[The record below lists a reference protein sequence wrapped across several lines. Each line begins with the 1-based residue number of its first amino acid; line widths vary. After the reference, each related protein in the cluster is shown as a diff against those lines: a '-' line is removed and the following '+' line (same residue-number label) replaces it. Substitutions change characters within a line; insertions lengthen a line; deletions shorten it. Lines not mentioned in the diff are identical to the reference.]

1 MGSLPYKILHVWG
14 LMLDYILYQYT
25 PGGQFSLLNKPL
37 SSDTELLGVVAGEH
51 GIFEIKAKGDKPKI
65 SDYLLLPVKGS
76 KQISLKMRVL
86 DVQPLITPLGA
97 WSARCE
103 GPAQKEFNLKNIE
116 ACCDQ
121 CAAESQLEFIEFSGD
136 DQSDALAAMNLAG
149 WDASLERQV
158 CPSCHKAGV

>member
-1 MGSLPYKILHVWG
+1 
-14 LMLDYILYQYT
+14 MLDYILYQYT
-25 PGGQFSLLNKPL
+25 PGGQFALLGKPL
-37 SSDTELLGVVAGEH
+37 SANTELLGVVVSEG
-51 GIFEIKAKGDKPKI
+51 GIFEIKAKGDKPEV

-76 KQISLKMRVL
+76 KQISLKMRVT

-121 CAAESQLEFIEFSGD
+121 CAAESGLEFIGFSGD
-136 DQSDALAAMNLAG
+136 DQSDALAGMNLAG
-149 WDASLERQV
+149 WNASLEKQV
-158 CPSCHKAGV
+158 CPVCNKGDS